1 MRKHKGTIIGT
12 VLLLM
17 AAASGLLVSGCHK
30 RPLWYPWEL
39 SARIRVDVDWSNCM
53 EKPAGMTLLL
63 YGDNGKTYKTV
74 TSEVDGVE
82 VDVMAGHYTA
92 LVFCYSVE
100 EWASLRVSGLDAFD
114 EANASITLSRSSW
127 RVSTTKDGLDGV
139 VTVHPSVISAIG
151 DAEGFEVTDEMV
163 DDWQIFL
170 RRSGKQ
176 RWEKIDGGTT
186 TVCTLVPEDLVYG
199 LELRVRF
206 DEVQNL
212 KSIRAAVDGMAS
224 EVMLADGKTTDET
237 CTQVFDD
244 VWSMKS
250 DWNDATLATVTG
262 RGRTLGLPND
272 ETKTIPDALRAPRA
286 NMLDMHI
293 LLRDLVTVID
303 TTIAVGDRWVI
314 EPTYNRPNEPKT
326 RLTLVLEIG
335 LGKHGDDDNPI
346 ELPEVPPI
354 EGGESGFDAVV
365 GEWEDGGSVEVTI
378 G

>member
-335 LGKHGDDDNPI
+335 IGKHGDDDNPI

>member
-335 LGKHGDDDNPI
+335 IGKHGDDDNPI

-365 GEWEDGGSVEVTI
+365 GEWEEGGSVEVTI

>member
-1 MRKHKGTIIGT
+1 M
-12 VLLLM
+12 
-17 AAASGLLVSGCHK
+17 
-30 RPLWYPWEL
+30 
-39 SARIRVDVDWSNCM
+39 
-53 EKPAGMTLLL
+53 
-63 YGDNGKTYKTV
+63 
-74 TSEVDGVE
+74 
-82 VDVMAGHYTA
+82 
-92 LVFCYSVE
+92 
-100 EWASLRVSGLDAFD
+100 
-114 EANASITLSRSSW
+114 
-127 RVSTTKDGLDGV
+127 
-139 VTVHPSVISAIG
+139 
-151 DAEGFEVTDEMV
+151 
-163 DDWQIFL
+163 
-170 RRSGKQ
+170 
-176 RWEKIDGGTT
+176 
-186 TVCTLVPEDLVYG
+186 CTLVPEDLVYG

>member
-151 DAEGFEVTDEMV
+151 DADGFEVTDEMV
-163 DDWQIFL
+163 DDWQIFI
-170 RRSGKQ
+170 RRS
-176 RWEKIDGGTT
+176 
-186 TVCTLVPEDLVYG
+186 
-199 LELRVRF
+199 
-206 DEVQNL
+206 
-212 KSIRAAVDGMAS
+212 
-224 EVMLADGKTTDET
+224 
-237 CTQVFDD
+237 
-244 VWSMKS
+244 
-250 DWNDATLATVTG
+250 
-262 RGRTLGLPND
+262 
-272 ETKTIPDALRAPRA
+272 
-286 NMLDMHI
+286 
-293 LLRDLVTVID
+293 
-303 TTIAVGDRWVI
+303 
-314 EPTYNRPNEPKT
+314 
-326 RLTLVLEIG
+326 
-335 LGKHGDDDNPI
+335 
-346 ELPEVPPI
+346 
-354 EGGESGFDAVV
+354 
-365 GEWEDGGSVEVTI
+365 
-378 G
+378 

>member
-151 DAEGFEVTDEMV
+151 DADGFEVTDEMV
-163 DDWQIFL
+163 DDWQIFI